1 MLRLVEIAL
10 FLSPFVVF
18 AAWRFMAMEG
28 GPSLRLLVA
37 SAGLVIALIGALA
50 WLSQREALPPDT
62 IYEPAHMENG
72 QLIPGHTV
80 PR

>member
-1 MLRLVEIAL
+1 MLRLVEVAL

-28 GPSLRLLVA
+28 GPSPRLLIA
-37 SAGLVIALIGALA
+37 SACLLIALIGALA
-50 WLSQREALPPDT
+50 WLSQREALPPNT
-62 IYEPAHMENG
+62 IYEPAHLENG
-72 QLIPGHTV
+72 QLIPARTV